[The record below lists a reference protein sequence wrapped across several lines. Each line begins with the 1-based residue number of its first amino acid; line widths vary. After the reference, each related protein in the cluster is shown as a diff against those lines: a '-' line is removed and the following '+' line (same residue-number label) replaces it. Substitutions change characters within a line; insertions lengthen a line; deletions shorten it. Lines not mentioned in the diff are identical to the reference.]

1 METDQKT
8 LIDKMELPSNIDVK
22 IDQLEIKSKYS
33 DLEEDQKKEI
43 LDKIKRKSQE
53 KSKQKTKEFNK
64 WQAS

>member
-8 LIDKMELPSNIDVK
+8 LIDKMELPSNIDAK

>member
-8 LIDKMELPSNIDVK
+8 LIDKMELPSNIDAK

-64 WQAS
+64 